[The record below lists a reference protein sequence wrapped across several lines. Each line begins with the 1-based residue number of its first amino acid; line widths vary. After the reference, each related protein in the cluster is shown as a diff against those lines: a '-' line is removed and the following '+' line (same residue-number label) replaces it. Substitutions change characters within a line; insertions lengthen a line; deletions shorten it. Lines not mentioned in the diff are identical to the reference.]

1 MSFLPT
7 PIQKHPTTAKGRSP
21 ESQFWKRYKHPVFIK
36 NYSPVT
42 SIHFAPTEPHRYAV
56 TSAMRVQVLAPRT
69 QKVAKTITRFNDV
82 ARSGHIRHD
91 GKLLVAGDDSGLIQ
105 ETTQLLSCSD
115 DTTVKLW
122 DIPSQSAV
130 TTFTEHTDYVR
141 SGVMSNLNPSLILT
155 GSYDSTVRLFDAR
168 TGAAEMVMGSAEKG
182 QAPVEDVMLFP
193 SDTLALSSSGPIL
206 RVWDL
211 VAGGRCLRALS
222 NHQKTITCMAFNGN
236 ASRLLT
242 GGLDQ
247 MVKVYDVSSY
257 RVVHTMRYSA
267 PILCL
272 AMSPDDTHL
281 AAGMSDGTLSVRRRN
296 TSEEEAQAAATRK
309 EVSRTGD
316 FESMLERIG
325 EPEYLSQR
333 PVTKPKGDPD
343 EVKLAKEHKKKLAEY
358 DKLLKEFKYGEALDA
373 VLVPGTSA
381 VTFFSLLQELVYR
394 EGLRI
399 ALSGRDDVLLEPV
412 LQMLSKYI
420 TDTRWGPLACEVAG
434 VLLDVYSSV
443 VGLSTVIDH
452 ELAQLRGRVQAE
464 LRLQKDV
471 CQLRG
476 ALDMLLCSAVLSTA

>member
-7 PIQKHPTTAKGRSP
+7 QIQRHPTTAKGSSP
-21 ESQFWKRYKHPVFIK
+21 EYQFWKRYKHPVFIK

-42 SIHFAPTEPHRYAV
+42 SIHFASVEPHKYAV
-56 TSAMRVQVLAPRT
+56 TSAMRVQIFAPRT
-69 QKVAKTITRFNDV
+69 QKVVKTITRFNDV
-82 ARSGHIRHD
+82 ARSGNIRHD

-105 ETTQLLSCSD
+105 VFDITSRAVLRSLKEHKQPVHVTKFSPKETTQLLSCSD
-115 DTTVKLW
+115 DSTVKLW
-122 DIPSQSAV
+122 DIPSQSSV
-130 TTFTEHTDYVR
+130 TTFTDHTDYVR

-168 TGAAEMVMGSAEKG
+168 TGAAEMVMGSAERG
-182 QAPVEDVMLFP
+182 QAPVEDVLLFP

-222 NHQKTITCMAFNGN
+222 NHQKTITCMAFNGS

-267 PILCL
+267 PLLCL
-272 AMSPDDTHL
+272 AMSPDDTHI

-296 TSEEEAQAAATRK
+296 TSEEEAQAAAARK
-309 EVSRTGD
+309 EVARTGD
-316 FESMLERIG
+316 FESMLEKIG

-333 PVTKPKGDPD
+333 ASTKPKGDPD
-343 EVKLAKEHKKKLAEY
+343 EAKLAKEHRKKLTEY
-358 DKLLKEFKYGEALDA
+358 DKLLKQFKYGEALDA

-394 EGLRI
+394 EGLRT
-399 ALSGRDDVLLEPV
+399 ALGGRDDVLLEPV
-412 LQMLSKYI
+412 LQMLTKYI
-420 TDTRWGPLACEVAG
+420 ADTRWGPLACEVAG
-434 VLLDVYSSV
+434 VLL
-443 VGLSTVIDH
+443 GEEHRFVIW
-452 ELAQLRGRVQAE
+452 G
-464 LRLQKDV
+464 KF
-471 CQLRG
+471 
-476 ALDMLLCSAVLSTA
+476 